1 MKNYLTGY
9 EYSGAN
15 VDILMASGFDEDDQF
30 VTFKQALKIP
40 GVSGKK
46 LKGIKK
52 AASLVRYREVE
63 DDETGSTKKVPTY
76 YAVFDVAEVMR
87 RIH

>member
-9 EYSGAN
+9 EYSGKN
-15 VDILMASGFDEDDQF
+15 VDILMASGFDEGDEF

-40 GVSGKK
+40 GVNGKK

-52 AASLVRYREVE
+52 AASLIRYREEE
-63 DDETGSTKKVPTY
+63 DTENGGTKKVPTY
-76 YAVFDVAEVMR
+76 YAVFNVKEVKA